1 MEKSL
6 DERRVAALESI
17 AFELKRANDAR
28 ESEDDR
34 LLNISE
40 AAEFC
45 GVSRQTVAAWI
56 REGKIEKKYKGGRS
70 GIALSDLRCRAKKHL
85 ADAFRFMNP
94 S

>member
-28 ESEDDR
+28 ENEDDR
-34 LLNISE
+34 LLNITE
-40 AAEFC
+40 AAEVC
-45 GVSRQTVAAWI
+45 GVSRQTVSGWLRRGVI
-56 REGKIEKKYKGGRS
+56 QKKYKGGRG
-70 GIALSDLRCRAKKHL
+70 GIALADLRCRAKKE
-85 ADAFRFMNP
+85 NP